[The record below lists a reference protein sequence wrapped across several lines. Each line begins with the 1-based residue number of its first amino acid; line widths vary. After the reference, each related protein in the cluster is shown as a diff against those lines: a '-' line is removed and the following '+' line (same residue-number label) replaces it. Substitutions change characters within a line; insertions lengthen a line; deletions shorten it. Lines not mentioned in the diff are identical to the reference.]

1 MRCLIITFSLVLIC
15 ISILSAQKP
24 QRQSVTK
31 KQLVRVGVAL
41 PFNQS
46 SFMVNEKWGRDQ
58 IIRNLQALR
67 TDKKS
72 VIIIEPAPLESSQ
85 KNDVMQEGADKRCDY
100 VVVARI
106 INFSNTGGVMLGPSG
121 MEAIPPMPGNV
132 DPKKRMGVDFSIM
145 RPGHPNPVAE
155 GRTAAPTETPSATA
169 QSDNAAMED
178 AARQIAL
185 RVAGEIRKQIPTID

>member
-1 MRCLIITFSLVLIC
+1 MRCLIITFSLVLSC
-15 ISILSAQKP
+15 ISILSAQQP
-24 QRQSVTK
+24 QTRVTEK
-31 KQLVRVGVAL
+31 KLVRVGVAL
-41 PFNQS
+41 PLNQS
-46 SFMVNEKWGRDQ
+46 SFVVSNKWGRDQ

-72 VIIIEPAPLESSQ
+72 EIIIEPVSLDSSQ
-85 KNDVMQEGADKRCDY
+85 KNDVMQEGAGKHCDY
-100 VVVARI
+100 VVLTRI
-106 INFSNTGGVMLGPSG
+106 MNFSNTGGVMLGPSG

-145 RPGHPNPVAE
+145 RPGHPTPVAE

-178 AARQIAL
+178 AARHIAL
-185 RVAGEIRKQIPTID
+185 RVAGEIRTQVPIID